1 MSDIR
6 RQSIL
11 SSGIIYL
18 GFALGFLNTY
28 LFTRQG
34 GFTQSEYG
42 LYGTF
47 MGVANIIASF
57 ANLGMQAYIL
67 KFYPYYQ
74 YNLKVRDNDML
85 AWAFVTSIFGFIM
98 VLSAGV
104 IFRDLVVR
112 KFSEHSPDFV
122 KYYAWVFPLGFGLT
136 MYSILEAMPGS

>member
-1 MSDIR
+1 MSTIR

-47 MGVANIIASF
+47 MGVANIINAF
-57 ANLGMQAYIL
+57 ANFGMQAYIS

-74 YNLKVRDNDML
+74 DNLKVKDNDMMG
-85 AWAFVTSIFGFIM
+85 WAFVTSILGFIM
-98 VLSAGV
+98 VLAAAY
-104 IFRDLVVR
+104 IFKGWWCGNSLPIHRTL
-112 KFSEHSPDFV
+112 
-122 KYYAWVFPLGFGLT
+122 
-136 MYSILEAMPGS
+136 

>member
-1 MSDIR
+1 MSTIR

-34 GFTQSEYG
+34 GFTEAEYG

-47 MGVANIIASF
+47 LAVANIINSF
-57 ANLGMQAYIL
+57 ANLGMQVYIL

-74 YNLKVRDNDML
+74 DNLKPSDNDMMGWAL
-85 AWAFVTSIFGFIM
+85 ATSF
-98 VLSAGV
+98 
-104 IFRDLVVR
+104 
-112 KFSEHSPDFV
+112 
-122 KYYAWVFPLGFGLT
+122 LGFLMVMTAGLFF
-136 MYSILEAMPGS
+136 

>member
-47 MGVANIIASF
+47 MGVANIITSF

-67 KFYPYYQ
+67 KFYPYY
-74 YNLKVRDNDML
+74 N
-85 AWAFVTSIFGFIM
+85 T
-98 VLSAGV
+98 
-104 IFRDLVVR
+104 
-112 KFSEHSPDFV
+112 
-122 KYYAWVFPLGFGLT
+122 
-136 MYSILEAMPGS
+136 ILCGILIRSQ

>member
-74 YNLKVRDNDML
+74 DNLKVRNNDML
-85 AWAFVTSIFGFIM
+85 TWAFVTSIFYESYVSRSCHRIKIS
-98 VLSAGV
+98 LA
-104 IFRDLVVR
+104 R
-112 KFSEHSPDFV
+112 
-122 KYYAWVFPLGFGLT
+122 
-136 MYSILEAMPGS
+136 